1 MLGIFYLGLIMFTAR
16 SVLKTSRSTTKSL
29 FVAKMSSSTKE
40 IVIPC
45 TDGVELAAK
54 HWKNE
59 NKQQIDSKERILMLH
74 GWLDNSNSY
83 DLLLPRLC
91 SDEREILALDFP
103 GHGFSGHKS
112 SDGPPQLISDYAYY
126 VGETLRFLNWVDNN
140 ESGGITLIGH
150 SMGAAVSLIY
160 AAAFPEHISRIVLL
174 EGAGPLARDPL
185 DIARH
190 IRSSVSRRLKSNQ
203 ALYQLS
209 NEEEKNQGRRKI
221 YQNLEVAVNA
231 RKKTAELVPGQ
242 QYISTE
248 AALSIVKRAT
258 LPIEKL
264 PSHDSSKAGG
274 TELSNDH
281 IGQLLFRHD
290 PRLTWPSPQY
300 FSREQVAAIYHE
312 VQCPT
317 CLLLADDGWP
327 EDDWTSDAVRNKLQ
341 PQVMMHLPGSH
352 HFHAD
357 PDTSEAVITEVLK
370 FLAKD

>member
-1 MLGIFYLGLIMFTAR
+1 M
-16 SVLKTSRSTTKSL
+16 STG
-29 FVAKMSSSTKE
+29 TKE

-54 HWKNE
+54 HWGIG

-74 GWLDNSNSY
+74 GWLDNSNSF

-112 SDGPPQLISDYAYY
+112 PDGPPQLISDYAYY
-126 VGETLRFLNWVDNN
+126 VGETLRFLNWIDGN

-160 AAAFPEHISRIVLL
+160 AAAFPEHVSRIVLL

-209 NEEEKNQGRRKI
+209 SEEEKNQGRRKI
-221 YQNLEVAVNA
+221 YQNLTIAVNA

-264 PSHDSSKAGG
+264 PQHDSFKAGG

-281 IGQLLFRHD
+281 IG
-290 PRLTWPSPQY
+290 
-300 FSREQVAAIYHE
+300 EQVAAIYHE

-357 PDTSEAVITEVLK
+357 PDTSEAVISEVLK